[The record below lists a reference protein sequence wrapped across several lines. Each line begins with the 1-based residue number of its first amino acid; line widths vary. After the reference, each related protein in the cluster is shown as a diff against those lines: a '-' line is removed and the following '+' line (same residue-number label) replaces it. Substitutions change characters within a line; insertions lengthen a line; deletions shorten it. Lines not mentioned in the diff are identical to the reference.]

1 MKIEFSLY
9 LDIIRLFA
17 SLLVVLYHSANIY
30 DPGGFLFTLG
40 HEAVVIFFVLSG
52 YVIAYISDTKEKKL
66 KDYAAS
72 RVARIYSVALPAIL
86 LTMLVDQ
93 LGFSINL
100 AAYPEGYQAWDHAWI
115 RALSSLFFL
124 NEFWLVSIQS
134 FSNLPYWSLN
144 YEVWYYVTFALVT
157 YVEGHKRWALLAFTL
172 LILGPKILMLMPI
185 WWLGIYIYHARWSL
199 SISPFFAYWLLIGSV
214 LGFTLFINHNLS
226 DQGWNLLKSLLGAE
240 IHEQLTFSRNTLSD
254 YLLAIL
260 VATHFVAI
268 NILAPALLG
277 GLKRFQR
284 PIRYFSSFT
293 FAGYLFHQ
301 PLLLFFKALF
311 LEGSVDLQTYLLI
324 LGSTLITIWLLG
336 HYTEKQQ
343 PVLKKA
349 LKRLLYSQAWD
360 RLFRLQSPAKELST
374 SDERHR

>member
-72 RVARIYSVALPAIL
+72 RLARIYSVALPAIL

-124 NEFWLVSIQS
+124 NEFWLISIQS
-134 FSNLPYWSLN
+134 FSNVPYWSLN
-144 YEVWYYVTFALVT
+144 YEVWYYVVFALVT
-157 YVEGHKRWALLAFTL
+157 YVEGPKRWALLAITL
-172 LILGPKILMLMPI
+172 LILGPKILMLLPI
-185 WWLGIYIYHARWSL
+185 WWLGVYIYRAQWIRLISKSTAALLLTCSILAL
-199 SISPFFAYWLLIGSV
+199 S
-214 LGFTLFINHNLS
+214 LFIVFDLS
-226 DQGWNLLKSLLGAE
+226 QQGWDLLKGALGADR
-240 IHEQLTFSRNTLSD
+240 HELLAFSRHTLSD
-254 YLLAIL
+254 YLLATL

-268 NILAPALLG
+268 NILAPDLLG

-336 HYTEKQQ
+336 RYTESQQ